1 MSARRDMHC
10 VAFALWRISET
21 LGWNTRRRRLD
32 DSLCKGG
39 EGGMLGMMHA
49 CMHEW
54 QVGLA
59 CGLSLGA
66 FVGVNVNVCMHMY
79 AAASVSRLGL
89 WIMYRHWQITK
100 FRIQGTVK
108 CKQDHAIVNRAI

>member
-59 CGLSLGA
+59 CGLSL
-66 FVGVNVNVCMHMY
+66 VLMLMY
-79 AAASVSRLGL
+79 AHAYVCCCISVEVG
-89 WIMYRHWQITK
+89 IMDIVSSQANHEI
-100 FRIQGTVK
+100 IQRTVK